1 MSRYLFIQS
10 QDPFTEVR
18 TNAQYDLAKSL
29 ASSGNSVQL
38 LLVQNG
44 VLAARQGA
52 SSEAFDSL
60 ASQGVKVLA
69 DTFPLKQP
77 EIETNQLKPFV
88 APAENDMEVPAM
100 IQGNTEKRC
109 V

>member
-18 TNAQYDLAKSL
+18 TNSQYELAKSL
-29 ASSGNSVQL
+29 VNNGNKVQM

-44 VLAARQGA
+44 VFAARQGA

-60 ASQGVKVLA
+60 ASQGVNILA
-69 DTFPLKQP
+69 DTFSLKQR

-88 APAENDMEVPAM
+88 APADIDMAVTAM
-100 IQGNTEKRC
+100 LNGDKVIWN
-109 V
+109 

>member
-18 TNAQYDLAKSL
+18 TNAQYGL
-29 ASSGNSVQL
+29 ASSLAAAGNNVQM

-52 SSEAFDSL
+52 NCPTFDSL
-60 ASQGVKVLA
+60 QSQGVKVLA
-69 DTFPLKQP
+69 DAFSLRQR
-77 EIETNQLKPFV
+77 EIENSQLKPFV
-88 APAENDMEVPAM
+88 SAADIDVAVSAM
-100 IQGNTEKRC
+100 LNGDKVIWN
-109 V
+109 

>member
-44 VLAARQGA
+44 VLVARQGA

-60 ASQGVKVLA
+60 ASQGVNILA
-69 DTFPLKQP
+69 DTFSLKQR

-88 APAENDMEVPAM
+88 APAEIDMAVAAM
-100 IQGNTEKRC
+100 LNGDKVIWN
-109 V
+109 